1 MRKQKYKISIDED
14 LYNEMIKV
22 LEDHDSA
29 LAEEIKAF
37 TKEPGATFKQ
47 KIALVG
53 VAEKKRRKTEQ
64 KIEDAVRALV
74 FNNEEPTVYRVAKT
88 AGISYNTA
96 KKYIN
101 EIEFYSGIALQ

>member
-1 MRKQKYKISIDED
+1 MSKYKISIDEE
-14 LYNEMIKV
+14 LYNEMMKV
-22 LEDHDSA
+22 LEAHDRE
-29 LAEEIKAF
+29 LAREIRAF

-47 KIALVG
+47 KLALVG

-74 FNNEEPTVYRVAKT
+74 FNNEEPTIYKVAKT
-88 AGISYNTA
+88 AKISYNTA
-96 KKYIN
+96 KKYKE